1 VYLSFFGRGT
11 VKTGQWAK
19 RFMVVIFGIHT
30 KIATK
35 LINFSS
41 NIASAI
47 GQVRLLFLYKVQS
60 QAKATVV
67 LLQ

>member
-11 VKTGQWAK
+11 VKIEQWTK
-19 RFMVVIFGIHT
+19 RFVVVIFGIHT
-30 KIATK
+30 KTATK
-35 LINFSS
+35 LIHFSS
-41 NIASAI
+41 NVASAT

-67 LLQ
+67 LLP